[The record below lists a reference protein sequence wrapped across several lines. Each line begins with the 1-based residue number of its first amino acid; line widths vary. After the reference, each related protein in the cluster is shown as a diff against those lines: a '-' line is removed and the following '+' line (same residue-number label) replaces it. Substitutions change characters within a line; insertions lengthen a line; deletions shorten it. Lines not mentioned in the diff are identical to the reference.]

1 MGELGRRFQRHRV
14 LRGFAEA
21 TKESYTGAML
31 GLFRAYGGTPPDRMM
46 DRLPQGHRGQ
56 PGAGARLPRALHPPR
71 RHLRPP
77 HPRHRRRRR
86 HLLLARPRR
95 RQRREGDD
103 PSARRLHRPLPAA
116 CPAQGL
122 PESPR
127 LRLARAAPQARRACG
142 DPGGAWHTA
151 APAAGRRD
159 RARTHP
165 AAHPRGCHPL
175 PGLRQGVPG
184 LHPRTSPRPRR
195 PRMNMPSPQ
204 KSTSRHDAHSGRCC
218 GAMSASGGNASS
230 GICALHP
237 FMAKC
242 LERAVFTHPLVV
254 ADGSGAA
261 HAAKG
266 NRRSAIQTP

>member
-31 GLFRAYGGTPPDRMM
+31 GLFRAYGGTPPDQLTWIVYPKATAGNPEQALDYLGRYTHRVAISDHRIRAIADGGVTFSWR
-46 DRLPQGHRGQ
+46 DRADGNAEKEMTLPLGDFIGRFLLHV
-56 PGAGARLPRALHPPR
+56 LPKGFQKVRAFGWLAPR
-71 RHLRPP
+71 RTR
-77 HPRHRRRRR
+77 
-86 HLLLARPRR
+86 
-95 RQRREGDD
+95 G
-103 PSARRLHRPLPAA
+103 
-116 CPAQGL
+116 
-122 PESPR
+122 
-127 LRLARAAPQARRACG
+127 ARAAIREALGTPPPPA
-142 DPGGAWHTA
+142 GG
-151 APAAGRRD
+151 GD